1 MCGNISLGHPLEV
14 TADLY
19 FYRDPEQ
26 IEKEQATAV
35 KAVTKAEF
43 QGERATPAPQFT
55 ATQPEVVDWS
65 EGTQVPSTPI
75 QQFPTEDWSPQPA
88 TEDWSAAPTT
98 QATEWVGKPLS
109 DRSDFF
115 KKMKTS
121 LWQYSLG
128 NQEGWVPSFIYSP
141 SVY

>member
-1 MCGNISLGHPLEV
+1 MWWVLARELLCTCGNISLEHPWEV

-26 IEKEQATAV
+26 IEKEEQATAV

-43 QGERATPAPQFT
+43 QGEQATPAPQFT

-88 TEDWSAAPTT
+88 AEDWSAAPTT

-109 DRSDFF
+109 GLKFF
-115 KKMKTS
+115 FHRLLNRKWK
-121 LWQYSLG
+121 
-128 NQEGWVPSFIYSP
+128 
-141 SVY
+141 